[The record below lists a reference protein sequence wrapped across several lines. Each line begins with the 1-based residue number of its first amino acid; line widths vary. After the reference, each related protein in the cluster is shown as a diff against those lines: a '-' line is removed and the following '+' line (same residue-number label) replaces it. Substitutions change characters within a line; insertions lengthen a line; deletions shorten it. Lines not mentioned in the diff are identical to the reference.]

1 MSPGKL
7 TNAPIFPFR
16 TRKEAATLSAYAS
29 CPNCAMLT
37 GFDEDASSIMVLGG
51 KGSCIWERKCLRP
64 FVGPSEFIGAH
75 QRDGIMRE
83 SRG

>member
-7 TNAPIFPFR
+7 TNAPIFSFR

-37 GFDEDASSIMVLGG
+37 GFDEDASSIMPAGG
-51 KGSCIWERKCLRP
+51 KGILHLGKKMFAAFCWAI
-64 FVGPSEFIGAH
+64 
-75 QRDGIMRE
+75 
-83 SRG
+83 

>member
-7 TNAPIFPFR
+7 TNAPIFSFR

-51 KGSCIWERKCLRP
+51 KGSCIWERNVCGVLLGHLNSLVP
-64 FVGPSEFIGAH
+64 INAT
-75 QRDGIMRE
+75 E
-83 SRG
+83 S